1 MKVAWIGLGTM
12 GRPMARHLSAQGW
25 NVMAYD
31 VSEPAR
37 AKAAAEGVKVA
48 ESAAQATSGAGAVFT
63 MLPKGEHVRHA
74 LLDDA
79 AVLTG
84 LAPDALVIDSSTV
97 SPLEAQ
103 ALATDIEARGLR
115 FVDAPVSGAAQGA
128 ELGTL
133 TFMTGGP
140 DSSIDA
146 IEPMLAAMGSRTIR
160 VGIRAGDGQCAKVIN
175 NMLVGIHIAA
185 LCEAVV
191 LADRLGVDQHVLKTI
206 IAASSGNSW
215 ALEKYH
221 PLPGVVETSP
231 ASNDYAPGFATTLMS
246 KDLGLAL
253 SAGEGTGT
261 QLSLAGAAA
270 ALFGQSAEEGNS
282 GKDCSSLVNVL
293 LNRRRD
299 TAVS

>member
-12 GRPMARHLSAQGW
+12 GRPMARNLSARGW
-25 NVMAYD
+25 NVLAYD

-37 AKAAAEGVKVA
+37 TQAAAEGVKVT
-48 ESAAQATSGAGAVFT
+48 ETAAQATSGAGAVFT

-74 LLDDA
+74 LFDDA
-79 AVLTG
+79 AVLAG
-84 LAPDALVIDSSTV
+84 LVPDALVIDSSTV

-133 TFMTGGP
+133 TFMTGGT

-146 IEPMLAAMGSRTIR
+146 IEPMLSAMGSRTIR

-206 IAASSGNSW
+206 VAASSGNSW

-221 PLPGVVETSP
+221 PVPGVVATSP
-231 ASNDYAPGFATTLMS
+231 ASNGYAPGFATTLMS

-253 SAGEGTGT
+253 SAGAGTGT
-261 QLSLAGAAA
+261 QLSLARAAA
-270 ALFGQSAEEGNS
+270 ELFGESAGLGNS
-282 GKDCSSLVNVL
+282 AKDCSSLVNVL
-293 LNRRRD
+293 MSRRLD
-299 TAVS
+299 TAAS